1 MKQLNM
7 NEIQFSDEAII
18 RIIAGIANE
27 RIPHFNEIEVKHAP
41 LISEIK
47 ADVPHGEDFDEKIL
61 QFLLEVGA
69 VAVLLFSWDKKVVAE
84 RVYDETIVD
93 VVFEELKKTGDVEKE
108 LAAKAEI
115 IVVCC
120 APDGETTRP
129 TIH

>member
-47 ADVPHGEDFDEKIL
+47 ADVPHVEDFDEKIL

-93 VVFEELKKTGDVEKE
+93 VVFEELMKTGDVEKE

-120 APDGETTRP
+120 APDGETIRP